1 VARRSDRGDAASG
14 SDRLFRFV
22 DPHVLA
28 RISNL
33 SLLARS
39 VVEGFI
45 SGLHRS
51 TYLGRSVDFAE
62 HRAYMPGDDIRR
74 IDWRLFARTDRFYVK
89 EFEADTNTSFTLLL
103 DVSRSMSFGSAGLTK
118 LDYARFLA
126 ASLAVFSQKQ
136 RDRIGIVTFDEDIV
150 EFVPPSA
157 KHLEIVL
164 HTIDRAPGTEAQR
177 PSDYRRPLLKVSEA
191 IHRRGIVVLISD
203 LYDEPEG
210 ILDAVKGL
218 RYKGNDLIVFHVLD
232 PAELSFPYAEAAS
245 YQDLETG
252 EAVPVIPDYLR
263 DEYRSLVQQ
272 HVLKLT
278 RSLGDNQIDYCLL
291 DTSMPLD
298 YALFHYL
305 ASRERLTRT
314 R

>member
-1 VARRSDRGDAASG
+1 MAKRRANGG
-14 SDRLFRFV
+14 SRVGQFV
-22 DPHVLA
+22 DPKVLS

-33 SLLARS
+33 NLLARS
-39 VVEGFI
+39 VVQGFI

-62 HRAYMPGDDIRR
+62 HRAYMPGDDIRQ

-89 EFEADTNTSFTLLL
+89 EFEADTNTSFTILL
-103 DVSRSMSFGSAGLTK
+103 DISRSMSFVSEPDVLVTK
-118 LDYARFLA
+118 LDYARYLA

-136 RDRIGIVTFDEDIV
+136 RDRIGLVTFDEDIV
-150 EFVPPSA
+150 DFVPPSA

-164 HTIDRAPGTEAQR
+164 HTIDRLESKR
-177 PSDYRRPLLKVSEA
+177 PSDYLRPLVKVAEA

-203 LYDEPEG
+203 LYEEPDK

-218 RYKGNDLIVFHVLD
+218 RYKGNDLIVFHVMD
-232 PAELSFPYAEAAS
+232 PAELNFPFDEAANFE
-245 YQDLETG
+245 DLETG
-252 EAVPVIPDYLR
+252 EKVPVVPDYLR
-263 DEYRSLVQQ
+263 DEYRKLVQT
-272 HVLKLT
+272 HIDRLT
-278 RSLGDNQIDYCLL
+278 RTLGDNQIDYTLL
-291 DTSMPLD
+291 DTSTPLD

>member
-1 VARRSDRGDAASG
+1 MARRSDRDSAGG
-14 SDRLFRFV
+14 SQGLFRFV
-22 DPHVLA
+22 DPQVLA

-33 SLLARS
+33 SLLART

-89 EFEADTNTSFTLLL
+89 EFEADTNTSFVLLL

-136 RDRIGIVTFDEDIV
+136 RDRIGIVTFDQDIV
-150 EFVPPSA
+150 DFVPPSA
-157 KHLEIVL
+157 KHLEMVL
-164 HTIDRAPGTEAQR
+164 HTIDRVADAEALK
-177 PSDYRRPLLKVSEA
+177 PSDYRRPLLKVAEA
-191 IHRRGIVVLISD
+191 IYRRGIVVLISD
-203 LYDEPEG
+203 LYDEPEA

-232 PAELSFPYAEAAS
+232 PAELRFPYAEAAS

-252 EAVPVIPDYLR
+252 ESVPVIPDYLR
-263 DEYRSLVQQ
+263 EEYRNLVQQ
-272 HVLKLT
+272 HIRKLT

-305 ASRERLTRT
+305 ASRERMTRT

>member
-1 VARRSDRGDAASG
+1 VVKEDKSRGLG
-14 SDRLFRFV
+14 RFV
-22 DPHVLA
+22 DPKVLA

-33 SLLARS
+33 NLLART
-39 VVEGFI
+39 VVQGFI

-62 HRAYMPGDDIRR
+62 HRAYMPGDDIRQ

-89 EFEADTNTSFTLLL
+89 EFEADTNTSFTLVL
-103 DVSRSMSFGSAGLTK
+103 DISRSMTFGSEGLTK

-136 RDRIGIVTFDEDIV
+136 RDRIGLVTFDQDIV
-150 EFVPPSA
+150 DFVPPSA

-164 HTIDRAPGTEAQR
+164 HTLDRVSAERASNYQK
-177 PSDYRRPLLKVSEA
+177 PLLKVAEA
-191 IHRRGIVVLISD
+191 IHRRGIVILISD
-203 LYDEPEG
+203 LYDEPDA

-218 RYKGNDLIVFHVLD
+218 RYKGNDLVVFHVLD
-232 PAELSFPYAEAAS
+232 PAELNFPYAESAS
-245 YQDLETG
+245 YKDLETG
-252 EAVPVIPDYLR
+252 EAVPIIPEYLR
-263 DEYRSLVQQ
+263 DEYRKLVRR
-272 HVLKLT
+272 HVEQLT
-278 RSLGDNQIDYCLL
+278 RVLGDNRIDYTLL
-291 DTSMPLD
+291 DTSTPLD

-305 ASRERLTRT
+305 ASRERKTRT

>member
-1 VARRSDRGDAASG
+1 MPKRRESVRFGQ
-14 SDRLFRFV
+14 FV
-22 DPHVLA
+22 DPTVLS

-39 VVEGFI
+39 VVQGFI
-45 SGLHRS
+45 SGIHRS

-62 HRAYMPGDDIRR
+62 HRAYMPGDDIRQ

-89 EFEADTNTSFTLLL
+89 EYEADTNTSFTILL
-103 DVSRSMSFGSAGLTK
+103 DVSRSMSFGSGELSK

-136 RDRIGIVTFDEDIV
+136 RDRIGLVTFDSDIV

-164 HTIDRAPGTEAQR
+164 HTIDRAKAER
-177 PSDYRRPLLKVSEA
+177 PSDYKTPLRKVAEA
-191 IHRRGIVVLISD
+191 IHRRGIVLLISD
-203 LYDEPEG
+203 LYEEPDSV
-210 ILDAVKGL
+210 LDAVKGI

-232 PAELSFPYAEAAS
+232 PAELTFPYEEAAS
-245 YQDLETG
+245 YRDLESG
-252 EAVPVIPDYLR
+252 ESVPVVPGYLR
-263 DEYRSLVQQ
+263 DEYRKLVQQ
-272 HVLKLT
+272 HIDRLT
-278 RSLGDNQIDYCLL
+278 RTLGDNRIDYCML
-291 DTSMPLD
+291 DTSTPLD
-298 YALFHYL
+298 NALFHFL
-305 ASRERLTRT
+305 ATRERLTRT